1 MLTYDPQAVAEYAND
16 LDGKADW
23 ARLRFGLIYAF
34 FGAVL
39 SLMVMP
45 ALNEMFADS
54 GIGMLR
60 HWTMGKWSVLGCTL
74 AGFIL
79 GWDAGAS
86 RASSL
91 RLEAQNVLCQVEIE
105 RNTAGAP
112 VAGESA

>member
-16 LDGKADW
+16 LNEKADW

-34 FGAVL
+34 FGTVL
-39 SLMVMP
+39 TLLVLP
-45 ALNEMFADS
+45 
-54 GIGMLR
+54 
-60 HWTMGKWSVLGCTL
+60 VLGDMFNELGTGVRQWELSRWVALGSAL
-74 AGFIL
+74 AGFVL

-112 VAGESA
+112 AAGESE